1 MRPRAAPRLGRVWP
15 LLRGGAGPSGFECSA
30 AAAPG
35 RPAARRHAPQT
46 TKQKSCMPASLQP
59 RPRLTHSP
67 PPLPLVLIG
76 HAASFTTY

>member
-1 MRPRAAPRLGRVWP
+1 MRPRAAPRLGRVLP

-46 TKQKSCMPASLQP
+46 TKQKS
-59 RPRLTHSP
+59 
-67 PPLPLVLIG
+67 
-76 HAASFTTY
+76 